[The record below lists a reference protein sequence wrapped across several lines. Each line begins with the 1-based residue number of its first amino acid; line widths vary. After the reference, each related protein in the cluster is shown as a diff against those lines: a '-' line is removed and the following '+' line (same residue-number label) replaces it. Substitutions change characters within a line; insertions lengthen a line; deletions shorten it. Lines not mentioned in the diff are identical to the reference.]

1 MEFILTI
8 DQYRAEKWGLS
19 FKEAAVLDYLSKA
32 AKWAETY
39 TDQETGTVFYHMRRS
54 KLAQEL
60 PKVSKSK
67 ETFKKHLS
75 SLESK
80 GIIERAILGDKPYY
94 RLTAKGSEWC
104 SMVTVANKIAPN
116 QPGSNLNHPR
126 VKSEPPPGSNLN
138 HDQSTNDQSTND
150 QTPYNP
156 PKGESGQTEQ
166 AGKSYPEEFEQAWS
180 AYPKRDGGNP
190 KRRAYN
196 AWKARIKAGHEASTM
211 VAGAERYAAHVQAH
225 GTNGTRFVM
234 QAATFFGPDERFLEE
249 WPSQAA
255 EKANEKTT
263 TPSDFVMRDF
273 C

>member
-1 MEFILTI
+1 MSNLAITW
-8 DQYRAEKWGLS
+8 ALS
-19 FKEAAVLDYLSKA
+19 QK
-32 AKWAETY
+32 
-39 TDQETGTVFYHMRRS
+39 TGSPTS
-54 KLAQEL
+54 KLILLKLADQANDEGFCW
-60 PKVSKSK
+60 PSQTTISKHCEVSR
-67 ETFKKHLS
+67 ETVNRHIKRLESSGFLRVQRRFDGNCQLS
-75 SLESK
+75 SYYHLNILNPPVIHNHNPCDPKSHPPVTQDHTPCDSGSHK
-80 GIIERAILGDKPYY
+80 PSYNPHIEPSL
-94 RLTAKGSEWC
+94 
-104 SMVTVANKIAPN
+104 N
-116 QPGSNLNHPR
+116 QS
-126 VKSEPPPGSNLN
+126 
-138 HDQSTNDQSTND
+138 
-150 QTPYNP
+150 PYNP
-156 PKGESGQTEQ
+156 PKGENGQTEQ
-166 AGKSYPEEFEQAWS
+166 ASKSYPEEFEQAWS

-196 AWKARIKAGHEASTM
+196 AWKARIKAGHESSTM